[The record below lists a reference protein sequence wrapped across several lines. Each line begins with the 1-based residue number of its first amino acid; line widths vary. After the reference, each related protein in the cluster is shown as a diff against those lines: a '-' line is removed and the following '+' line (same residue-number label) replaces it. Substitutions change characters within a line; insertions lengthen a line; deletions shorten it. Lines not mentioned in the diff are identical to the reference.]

1 MGQPRF
7 NHVAMTVAT
16 DLLDGDGRR
25 DVLAFYEGVF
35 GWTEVTQMTEP
46 GRQLVLQAHRFDQF
60 VFLVGGD
67 EPARVGPRDHFGLA
81 VDTVDELDA
90 LLERAKARAE
100 GDGRVTVI
108 DKTAEE
114 FGPVTLTS
122 FYVGFLLPMMV
133 EVQHFALAT

>member
-1 MGQPRF
+1 MGEPRF
-7 NHVAMTVAT
+7 NHVALTVRSE
-16 DLLDGDGRR
+16 LLDGDGRR
-25 DVLAFYEGVF
+25 DVLTFYEDVF

-60 VFLVGGD
+60 VFLVGG
-67 EPARVGPRDHFGLA
+67 ETAAQVGPRDHFGLA
-81 VDTVDELDA
+81 VDTVEELDA
-90 LLERAKARAE
+90 VLERAQARAAA
-100 GDGRVTVI
+100 DDRVQVI

-133 EVQHFALAT
+133 EVQHFAVAR